1 MCLSIGGSDVEIS
14 LSALFR
20 AVWISGIELFESAT
34 NLAGDS
40 LLTVCLEQVK
50 HQLTSI
56 PISILNSC
64 IVRYEK
70 VGGQWS
76 GKLSRLTFLYSQH
89 AAKVGSQVRLGYC
102 AAEIHVEDGD
112 YPPLVFI

>member
-34 NLAGDS
+34 NLAGDR

-70 VGGQWS
+70 GRWAVE
-76 GKLSRLTFLYSQH
+76 RETFEAYLLIFP
-89 AAKVGSQVRLGYC
+89 ARCKGR
-102 AAEIHVEDGD
+102 
-112 YPPLVFI
+112 